1 MIKASLGTRA
11 FLVFWYVQWIGWG
24 ALWSF
29 GISRALPFD
38 DAARSVLQTFVWSGI
53 VWMLLVGNHMA
64 TGSWILRGLKDWP

>member
-1 MIKASLGTRA
+1 MIK
-11 FLVFWYVQWIGWG
+11 WIGWG

-29 GISRALPFD
+29 GIGRALPFD
-38 DAARSVLQTFVWSGI
+38 DAARVVLQTFVWSGI

>member
-1 MIKASLGTRA
+1 MTKASLGTRA

-24 ALWSF
+24 ALW
-29 GISRALPFD
+29 
-38 DAARSVLQTFVWSGI
+38 SVLQTFVWSGI